1 MAVCDWCKRE
11 MTTAASCSAA
21 ALHRGGQAIRMIPWG
36 KERGWA
42 ARTRCGDC
50 GVMRGGFH
58 HPGCDI
64 QRCPLCFGQMMSCDC
79 RFDEDG
85 PDEDDEDEVLDVY
98 FDGNGNLTERVREG
112 GQEVILHYG
121 DLPESD
127 ITTVHGIPVT
137 TPLRTVIDLA
147 PEVDRSHLERMVQ
160 DCLERRLF
168 TVEEAWTRVRQ
179 ADMLNRPGALLLREV
194 LPDL

>member
-1 MAVCDWCKRE
+1 
-11 MTTAASCSAA
+11 
-21 ALHRGGQAIRMIPWG
+21 MIPWG

-42 ARTRCGDC
+42 ARARCGDC
-50 GVMRGGFH
+50 GVVRGGFH

-64 QRCPLCFGQMMSCDC
+64 QRCPLCCGQMMSCDC

-85 PDEDDEDEVLDVY
+85 PDEEDEDEVLDVY

-121 DLPESD
+121 DLPEGD

-147 PEVDRSHLERMVQ
+147 PEVDRHQLERMVQ

-168 TVEEAWTRVRQ
+168 TVEEAWTRVEQ
-179 ADMLNRPGALLLREV
+179 PDMHDRPGAVLLREV
-194 LPDL
+194 LPNL